1 MPTPV
6 AKIPEPPTPRETMA
20 AERKKGEQVFDVRR
34 MTFAMGGGEK
44 GQFYTLYNTLHLPT
58 NPLEGKGE
66 NEPPT
71 FLLSSPSSRS
81 ESAIIRGV
89 Y

>member
-1 MPTPV
+1 MTKLPRRPVIVWKASSLLPFSLSTTFFNTLQTMPTPV

-44 GQFYTLYNTLHLPT
+44 G
-58 NPLEGKGE
+58 
-66 NEPPT
+66 
-71 FLLSSPSSRS
+71 
-81 ESAIIRGV
+81 
-89 Y
+89 